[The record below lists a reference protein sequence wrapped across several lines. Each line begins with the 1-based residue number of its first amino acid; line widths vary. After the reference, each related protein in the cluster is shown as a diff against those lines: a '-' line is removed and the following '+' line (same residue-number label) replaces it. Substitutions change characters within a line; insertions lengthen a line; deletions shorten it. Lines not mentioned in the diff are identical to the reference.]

1 MAACLMGEI
10 ANLSFDKRKSIQE
23 ILERM
28 CEIFESREVKVATWK
43 ECVAADGILRETIVG
58 RHVIVR

>member
-1 MAACLMGEI
+1 
-10 ANLSFDKRKSIQE
+10 
-23 ILERM
+23 M